1 MGASRD
7 SICEAA
13 DGGGAPTDPPRR
25 PAIYCPTFPPNGKV
39 SRVAERFPSRL
50 IHALPWRRAVSSVA
64 PESPAAVTKAVR
76 PASIGNTFR
85 ALRNRNY
92 RLFYFGQTISLSG
105 TWMQTIA
112 QAWLVLQITDSKVA
126 LGTVTMLQF
135 LPITIFVLFAGV
147 IADRVPKRNF
157 ILCTQS
163 LAMAQALML
172 TVLVWS
178 GRVELWHVYILAMM
192 LGLANAFEQPTRQ
205 AFVVEMVG
213 RDDLMNAVAL
223 NSGMFNAARLIGPAI
238 GGFVIA
244 SIGVKAAF
252 LVNGISFV
260 PVIAGLMMMR
270 TSELYTA
277 GRRSAGRVD
286 ALGELREGLAYA
298 FKTPSALLI
307 VILVAIIG
315 TFGYNFTVM
324 LPLVDRYVLDRGST
338 GLGFMTSAVGL
349 GALIAALLLARRER
363 AARSTLFG
371 GGLAFALLLG
381 AVAVS
386 HWFLATLFFLLLLGV
401 ANTAFA
407 ATANTSL
414 QLATPDHLRGRV
426 MALYMLLFAG
436 STPIGGFLTGFM
448 ADRLGVQTAIG
459 IEAGLCLL
467 GVAAGLLYFFS
478 HRRQIGDAPAP
489 AAAA

>member
-1 MGASRD
+1 
-7 SICEAA
+7 
-13 DGGGAPTDPPRR
+13 
-25 PAIYCPTFPPNGKV
+25 
-39 SRVAERFPSRL
+39 VAGRFPSKVMQ
-50 IHALPWRRAVSSVA
+50 ALPWRRTGA
-64 PESPAAVTKAVR
+64 PPA
-76 PASIGNTFR
+76 PAGATDPAGATPSAALGGTFR

-112 QAWLVLQITDSKVA
+112 QAWLVLEITNSKVA

-147 IADRVPKRNF
+147 IADRIPKRNF
-157 ILCTQS
+157 ILCTQTI
-163 LAMAQALML
+163 AMVQALIL

-178 GRVELWHVYILAMM
+178 GHVELWHVYVLAIM

-213 RDDLMNAVAL
+213 KDDLMNAVAL
-223 NSGMFNAARLIGPAI
+223 NSGMFNAARLVGPAI

-244 SIGVKAAF
+244 SVGVKAAF
-252 LVNGISFV
+252 LLNGISFV

-270 TSELYTA
+270 TSELHTT
-277 GRRSAGRVD
+277 GRRSSGPINPFR
-286 ALGELREGLAYA
+286 ELREGLAYA
-298 FKTPSALLI
+298 FKTPSVLLI
-307 VILVAIIG
+307 VILVAFIG
-315 TFGYNFTVM
+315 AFGYNFTVV

-338 GLGFMTSAVGL
+338 GLGFLTSAVGL
-349 GALIAALLLARRER
+349 GALASALLLARRER
-363 AARSTLFG
+363 VARSTLFG
-371 GGLAFALLLG
+371 GGLAFSLLLA
-381 AVAVS
+381 AVAAS
-386 HWFLATLFFLLLLGV
+386 HWYPVTLLCLLMLGV
-401 ANTAFA
+401 ASTAFG

-426 MALYMLLFAG
+426 MSLYMLLFAG

-448 ADRLGVQTAIG
+448 ADRLGVQTAVG

-467 GVAAGLLYFFS
+467 GVAMGLLYFFS
-478 HRRQIGDAPAP
+478 HRAQIGDAPAT
-489 AAAA
+489 AT